1 VAGHGGAVAACG
13 AARLGVLHGAR
24 EGRRPRAYKSAAPAA
39 RSEEGMGDRGGQL
52 GYGGGQRPYH
62 GEQGGVRRR
71 DSLGRGQGAPSVCA
85 PPRDGAV
92 HREGAGGAWTEAR
105 RRGSAGRRQRRGGGV
120 PARARR
126 ATSRTARRWPAGP
139 RGAPVQNRFSPKN

>member
-52 GYGGGQRPYH
+52 GYGVGQAGSARTTAARRSRC
-62 GEQGGVRRR
+62 GQGPPRRACT
-71 DSLGRGQGAPSVCA
+71 SGRGKCIGKARAAHGPRHVRGGA
-85 PPRDGAV
+85 RG
-92 HREGAGGAWTEAR
+92 GAGWTAE
-105 RRGSAGRRQRRGGGV
+105 
-120 PARARR
+120 
-126 ATSRTARRWPAGP
+126 
-139 RGAPVQNRFSPKN
+139 